1 MNEVLDDAV
10 RPAVRGR
17 RAGAPDEGRRALP
30 PAVALA
36 FGAFAICT
44 ETFLVAGVLGGLAVE
59 LGVTVGVA
67 GSTVAVS
74 AVASAAGGPLLGAA
88 LGARPVRQVLIGA
101 LALSGLFTALSAAAP
116 TFALLAASRALSAL
130 AASVYVPTAGAAAVA
145 AAPSTHRGRALG
157 VVLGGAS
164 VAMVLGA
171 PLGVLLAATLSWRA
185 AFGMAAVLAAG
196 GVVLLW
202 FTDVGSGR
210 LSASTL
216 GERLHP
222 IRHPAVVGALGVTFL
237 LMADSN
243 SVFSY
248 LGVLVGASAGLVGP
262 GLVIGA
268 FGLGG
273 VLGAWWGGMA
283 TDRHGDRR
291 VILLAGGGL
300 TAAFAVL
307 PLVAATAGP
316 LLTVAIGWGIAAWS
330 FTAAQQ
336 RRLLGLSSGS
346 APMPLALNS
355 AATHLGF
362 AAGALLG
369 GRVVDTAGAGHLWML
384 AVACCGVG
392 LALHGVLSRKE

>member
-1 MNEVLDDAV
+1 VLDNV
-10 RPAVRGR
+10 LHPAAPAR
-17 RAGAPDEGRRALP
+17 RTGAPGDGQGAWP
-30 PAVALA
+30 PVLAVA

-44 ETFLVAGVLGGLAVE
+44 ETFLVAGVLGGLATE
-59 LGVTVGVA
+59 LGVTVGTA

-74 AVASAAGGPLLGAA
+74 ALASAAGGPLLGAA

-130 AASVYVPTAGAAAVA
+130 AASVYVPAAGAAAIA
-145 AAPSTHRGRALG
+145 AAPSRSGGRALG

-185 AFGMAAVLAAG
+185 AFGMAAVLAAA
-196 GVVLLW
+196 GVGLLLW
-202 FTDVGSGR
+202 TDVGSGR
-210 LSASTL
+210 LGASTL
-216 GERLHP
+216 AERLHP
-222 IRHPAVVGALGVTFL
+222 IRRPAVVGALGVTFL
-237 LMADSN
+237 LMTASN

-248 LGVLVGASAGLVGP
+248 LAVLVGASAGLVGP

-273 VLGAWWGGMA
+273 VVGAWWGGTA
-283 TDRHGDRR
+283 VDRRGDRR
-291 VILLAGGGL
+291 VVLLAGSGL
-300 TAAFAVL
+300 TAAFALL
-307 PLVAATAGP
+307 PLVASTVGP
-316 LLTVAIGWGIAAWS
+316 LLAVVIGWGIAAWS

-369 GRVVDTAGAGHLWML
+369 GLVVDTAGAGSLWML

-392 LALHGVLSRKE
+392 LALHEILTRKV